1 MNAENLTPLL
11 DDITPRTPKEKIASI
26 ACHIGAIFS
35 MIPLAGV
42 AVPFIVWQTFKG
54 ESDFIDRHGKKAF
67 NFQMTLLL
75 MRIPSYVLTVA
86 VIGFAMIAIIEF
98 VSILFSIIAAIRAG
112 RGLDYSYPF
121 QYPFFR

>member
-1 MNAENLTPLL
+1 MNSENQPPLPL
-11 DDITPRTPKEKIASI
+11 AIPLMTTKEKIAST

-35 MIPLAGV
+35 MIPLGGV
-42 AVPFIVWQTFKG
+42 AVPFIIWQTFKG
-54 ESDFIDRHGKKAF
+54 ESDFIDSHGKKAF

-86 VIGFAMIAIIEF
+86 LIGFPMLVIIEF

-112 RGLDYSYPF
+112 RGLAYSYPF
-121 QYPFFR
+121 HYPFIR